1 MTRNGVVLNMT
12 NLNSSQ
18 NGSGILVSACDGK
31 SPLVCY
37 VDVGGGQMWID
48 VFHAALQRGLT
59 PLSLTDYMY
68 ATIGGTLSNAG
79 MDGMAFRF
87 GPQISNVLQLD
98 VVTGKGDLV
107 TCSKEKNSEAFYAT
121 LGGLGQ
127 FGVITRARILLGP
140 APTRAVLVKW
150 LRLLYNNF
158 TAFSIDQEHL
168 ISFSERNDITTA
180 DYVEGILL
188 SNQPPVDLLFFP
200 ASDHQREVAYLLKG
214 LNFVPTFVF
223 EKDAS
228 YEEFVNRVYPLEQM
242 LRSEGLWEVP
252 HPWLNLWVPRSRMS
266 DFDKVVFNDI
276 VLKQNITGR
285 SFLVYPTNQRN
296 KWDDR
301 MTPVTP
307 DEDVFYVVDILR
319 VATTFDVVEKLQAQN
334 KQILQFCK
342 DAGIKITEYLNR

>member
-79 MDGMAFRF
+79 MGGMAFRF

-140 APTRAVLVKW
+140 APTRAVLVV
-150 LRLLYNNF
+150 
-158 TAFSIDQEHL
+158 SP
-168 ISFSERNDITTA
+168 ISYR
-180 DYVEGILL
+180 
-188 SNQPPVDLLFFP
+188 
-200 ASDHQREVAYLLKG
+200 
-214 LNFVPTFVF
+214 
-223 EKDAS
+223 
-228 YEEFVNRVYPLEQM
+228 
-242 LRSEGLWEVP
+242 
-252 HPWLNLWVPRSRMS
+252 
-266 DFDKVVFNDI
+266 
-276 VLKQNITGR
+276 
-285 SFLVYPTNQRN
+285 
-296 KWDDR
+296 
-301 MTPVTP
+301 
-307 DEDVFYVVDILR
+307 
-319 VATTFDVVEKLQAQN
+319 
-334 KQILQFCK
+334 FCK
-342 DAGIKITEYLNR
+342 VAPPAIQQLHRIFNRPRTFNIIQ

>member
-1 MTRNGVVLNMT
+1 MGMTH
-12 NLNSSQ
+12 S
-18 NGSGILVSACDGK
+18 ILS
-31 SPLVCY
+31 VCY
-37 VDVGGGQMWID
+37 VGSFQ
-48 VFHAALQRGLT
+48 
-59 PLSLTDYMY
+59 
-68 ATIGGTLSNAG
+68 
-79 MDGMAFRF
+79 
-87 GPQISNVLQLD
+87 
-98 VVTGKGDLV
+98 
-107 TCSKEKNSEAFYAT
+107 
-121 LGGLGQ
+121 
-127 FGVITRARILLGP
+127 
-140 APTRAVLVKW
+140 VKW

-188 SNQPPVDLLFFP
+188 SNQPPLDLLFFP

-214 LNFVPTFVF
+214 LNFVTTFVF

-285 SFLVYPTNQRN
+285 SFLVYPTNRRN

-307 DEDVFYVVDILR
+307 DEMFSTLLKTNKYYSFARMLVLR
-319 VATTFDVVEKLQAQN
+319 SRN
-334 KQILQFCK
+334 I
-342 DAGIKITEYLNR
+342 